1 MRAHW
6 HHLANTIELV
16 LPSAHPSPQ
25 SKRQVDWFS
34 HFCTPHAKCRRACRG
49 MPFPLNCSFPCR
61 TCTPSNTWFLG
72 STRLSIPNGISLGS
86 AVFAQLTA
94 ESPYT
99 MQWATLSPKL
109 PLPTGRSGPHL
120 DSYLIHGSLGPPE
133 SIMQTASRS
142 VQPFCRAHDRDKSTE
157 RQTTLYSI

>member
-6 HHLANTIELV
+6 HHLANTIELM
-16 LPSAHPSPQ
+16 LPSAHPCPQ
-25 SKRQVDWFS
+25 SERQVDWFS
-34 HFCTPHAKCRRACRG
+34 HSCTPHAECRRACRG

-72 STRLSIPNGISLGS
+72 STQLSIPNGISLGS

-109 PLPTGRSGPHL
+109 LLPTGRSGPIEYTVPWAHPSPQPKRHL
-120 DSYLIHGSLGPPE
+120 DRFRH
-133 SIMQTASRS
+133 
-142 VQPFCRAHDRDKSTE
+142 FCRDHYCD
-157 RQTTLYSI
+157 RQTDRPTDRPRY